1 MILYWTELEKS
12 RNKVTMDKEVRL
24 WGNKRYHSLNY
35 HLREKFGQKVLKISL
50 DAGFTCPNRDGTLS
64 TEGCYF
70 CSARG
75 SGDFAGDR
83 RLSLE
88 EQFVQVKRLMHKK
101 WSRGLYIAYFQ
112 AFTNTYAPVPR
123 LRQLYRQALGQP
135 GVVGLAIATRPDCL
149 PGEVL
154 DLLAEI
160 NQHTYLW
167 VELGL
172 QSVHQKTCRLLNL
185 HYDYEIFCQALNKLQ
200 ERNIETCAHIILGLP
215 GEDREEM
222 LLTGRTVASL
232 PIQGLKIH
240 LLHLMR
246 GTPLVKLYEEN
257 KLTFLSKEE
266 YVDLVVRILE
276 YMPPGVV
283 IHRLTGDS
291 PRDLLV
297 GPQWSLKK
305 WEVLNSIDR
314 ELVERD
320 TWQGRLSK

>member
-1 MILYWTELEKS
+1 
-12 RNKVTMDKEVRL
+12 MDKEVRL